1 MSLPIKKI
9 LENLK
14 KLNDKSDRQIDLYEN
29 GWYRIAKTTGSSRPN
44 AIICKI
50 GTTYNYQAPMS
61 SIIAVTTAYQSAN
74 LEALCTVL
82 HSSSS
87 KHIDKIRVQNNSAD
101 NTFYIDIHYSLTNL
115 ENTAYVNFLSND
127 SYWKV
132 TDNNEVTEY
141 DTVAEI
147 SL

>member
-1 MSLPIKKI
+1 MSLLFKNI
-9 LENLK
+9 LQNLK
-14 KLNDKSDRQIDLYEN
+14 KLNDKSDKSVDLFEN
-29 GWYRIAKTTGSSRPN
+29 GWYRIAKTTGSSRPK

-50 GTTYNYQAPMS
+50 GTTYNYQEPMS
-61 SIIAVTTAYQSAN
+61 SIIAITTAYQSAN

-115 ENTAYVNFLSND
+115 ENTAYVNFLSSD